1 MGNLSSPLVEVQRVN
16 KIYGDLIK
24 YQVLFDVTMTVP
36 RGQFLALIG
45 PSGSGKTTLL
55 NIIGALDRPTS
66 GQVFIQGQNLND
78 LPDEELARFRNRF
91 LGFIFQF
98 HYLLPEFNALENVLI
113 PHWISFGKPGKETV
127 ERAMYLL
134 EQVGLKEA
142 AKKRI
147 TLLSGGQQQRV
158 AIARAL
164 LNSPQLILAD
174 EPTGALDTKT
184 GEQVLELLAE
194 IRHQSNTTMIMVTHN
209 RDVAL
214 QADRVIELIDGRLC
228 KEVYPREVGLQEAT
242 EILESHACNLEDIKS
257 PS

>member
-1 MGNLSSPLVEVQRVN
+1 MDDDGLVVTKNVN
-16 KIYGDLIK
+16 KIYGTVVT
-24 YQVLFDVTMTVP
+24 YQVLFNVSLTVP
-36 RGQFLALIG
+36 KGQFLALIG

-66 GQVFIQGQNLND
+66 GEVFIQGQNLND
-78 LPDEELARFRNRF
+78 LSEESLAGFRNKF

-113 PHWISFGKPGKETV
+113 PYWITAGKPNSEIV
-127 ERAMYLL
+127 DRALYLL
-134 EQVGLKEA
+134 ERVGLKEA

-147 TLLSGGQQQRV
+147 NLLSGGQQQRV

-164 LNSPQLILAD
+164 INSPQLILAD

-184 GEQVLELLAE
+184 GEQVLELLSE
-194 IRHQSNTTMIMVTHN
+194 IRHESNMTMIMVTHN

-228 KEVYPREVGLQEAT
+228 KEVYPKAIGIKEAT
-242 EILESHACNLEDIKS
+242 EILESHACNLEDIT
-257 PS
+257 

>member
-1 MGNLSSPLVEVQRVN
+1 MDNAPLVELQKVN
-16 KIYGDLIK
+16 KVYGEVVK
-24 YQVLFDVTMTVP
+24 YQVLFDITMTVP
-36 RGQFLALIG
+36 HGEFLALIG

-66 GQVFIQGQNLND
+66 GQIFIRGQNLNH
-78 LPDEELARFRNRF
+78 LPDEELAHFRNKF

-113 PHWISFGKPGKETV
+113 PYWIGSGKPGKEIV
-127 ERAMYLL
+127 ERAIYLL

-142 AKKRI
+142 MKKRI
-147 TLLSGGQQQRV
+147 TMLSGGQQQRV

-164 LNSPQLILAD
+164 LNAPQLILAD

-184 GEQVLELLAE
+184 GEQVLELLSE
-194 IRHQSNTTMIMVTHN
+194 IRHQFNTTMIMVTHN

-214 QADRVIELIDGRLC
+214 QADRVIELIDGKLC
-228 KEVYPREVGLQEAT
+228 KEVYPQKIGLKEAT
-242 EILESHACNLEDIKS
+242 EILESHACNLEDVES
-257 PS
+257 TTP

>member
-1 MGNLSSPLVEVQRVN
+1 MDDDILVTVQNVN
-16 KIYGDLIK
+16 KIYGTAVQ
-24 YQVLFDVTMTVP
+24 YQALFNITMTVP
-36 RGQFLALIG
+36 KGQFLALIG

-66 GQVFIQGQNLND
+66 GEVFIRGQNLND
-78 LPDEELARFRNRF
+78 LSDEDLARFRNRF

-113 PHWISFGKPGKETV
+113 PYWIASGKPSKEIV
-127 ERAMYLL
+127 ERATYLL
-134 EQVGLKEA
+134 ERVGLKEA

-147 TLLSGGQQQRV
+147 NLLSGGQQQRV

-194 IRHQSNTTMIMVTHN
+194 IRHQSNMTMIMVTHN

-214 QADRVIELIDGRLC
+214 QADRVIELIDGKLC
-228 KEVYPREVGLQEAT
+228 KEVYPQKIGLKEAT
-242 EILESHACNLEDIKS
+242 EILESHACNLEDIENS
-257 PS
+257 P